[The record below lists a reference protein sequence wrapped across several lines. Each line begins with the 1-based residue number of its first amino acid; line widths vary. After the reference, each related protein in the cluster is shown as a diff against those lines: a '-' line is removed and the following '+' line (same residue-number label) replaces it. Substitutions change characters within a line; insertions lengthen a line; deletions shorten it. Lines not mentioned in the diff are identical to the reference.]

1 MEYEEISSIRRGVV
15 YLKPLPEPDH
25 LEYELP
31 VGHVCLL
38 TDDGTDLTVRTLQ
51 KLEQRG
57 WPVVVIRF
65 PQQVVERSQAL
76 PEGTRTLQLV
86 DLSEEHLVSS
96 LNELERLYGPAAAF
110 IHLDQ
115 ACSTFHGQ
123 RITFTP
129 SSKQVL
135 QTVFLMAKYLKE
147 TLNKAASNGRAAF
160 MTVVRL
166 DGEFGLGDR
175 YDFDPISGGLFGLV
189 KSLNLEWEAVFCRAL
204 DLDPT
209 LPADQAC
216 DFILA
221 ELDDPNRR
229 LVEVGYG
236 PEGRATLA
244 LAAETV

>member
-1 MEYEEISSIRRGVV
+1 M
-15 YLKPLPEPDH
+15 KPLPAPDH
-25 LEYELP
+25 LDYELP

-38 TDDGTDLTVRTLQ
+38 TDDGTELTVKTLQ

-65 PQQVVERSQAL
+65 PQQVVAQSQKL
-76 PEGTRTLQLV
+76 PEGTRTLQLE
-86 DLSEEHLVSS
+86 DLSEEYLLSS

-115 ACSTFHGQ
+115 ACGVFQGQKVTFSS
-123 RITFTP
+123 

-135 QTVFLMAKYLKE
+135 QTVFLLAKHLKE
-147 TLNKAASNGRAAF
+147 TLNKAAGQGRAAF

-189 KSLNLEWEAVFCRAL
+189 KSLNLEWEGVFCRAL
-204 DLDPT
+204 DLEPT
-209 LPADQAC
+209 LPADQAS
-216 DFILA
+216 DWILA
-221 ELDDPNRR
+221 ELADPNRR

-236 PEGRATLA
+236 SEGRATLA
-244 LAAETV
+244 LAAATV